1 MLERLG
7 GGVERTCVLA
17 AGEREMFDGM
27 PNPDDRHG
35 ASPSHAGGV
44 LTAPIG
50 PSCLDCIGGRRMMQ
64 WVLVLA
70 PYAGAAP
77 PHPKLDSGRRAGMV
91 QYRFSPWFNIGS
103 IRLGALCDCAA
114 WVNGHFLGQ
123 IKSLTTLQ

>member
-44 LTAPIG
+44 RSSAAAAAAAAVCSLPPSAHPVSTA
-50 PSCLDCIGGRRMMQ
+50 SVVGG
-64 WVLVLA
+64 
-70 PYAGAAP
+70 
-77 PHPKLDSGRRAGMV
+77 
-91 QYRFSPWFNIGS
+91 
-103 IRLGALCDCAA
+103 
-114 WVNGHFLGQ
+114 
-123 IKSLTTLQ
+123 